1 MENCIFLNSLKQ
13 HFFSSFS
20 MLEKIIEI
28 CPNEMW
34 NKKVSGFI
42 FWQQLLHTIT
52 GGLFWLRDENIEFIE
67 PFKEKNVYPELE
79 KDPENVLTKDDIK
92 KCCSELKE
100 IVKNWFLNK
109 DDNWLKLP
117 SKIYNKAINFDII
130 INQIKHFDYHIGH
143 CESIFREYNI
153 NPGKYIEYYGKNI

>member
-1 MENCIFLNSLKQ
+1 
-13 HFFSSFS
+13 

-92 KCCSELKE
+92 N
-100 IVKNWFLNK
+100 VVLN
-109 DDNWLKLP
+109 
-117 SKIYNKAINFDII
+117 
-130 INQIKHFDYHIGH
+130 
-143 CESIFREYNI
+143 
-153 NPGKYIEYYGKNI
+153 